1 MKPRSFCIVFGLL
14 LGVCLLLTVAHFA
27 CAVYAYRHAS
37 VIQFVARELW

>member
-1 MKPRSFCIVFGLL
+1 MRAKTFRILLFCLTGL
-14 LGVCLLLTVAHFA
+14 GLLLTVAHFA